1 MDTIFDYIEP
11 FEKFLMILNAHSI
24 ATSDFRYIP
33 MYRQYLVL
41 RYVEKRKYY
50 DCIDT
55 LAAQYGYTSAT
66 VRRKVK
72 KFSQRLKC

>member
-11 FEKFLMILNAHSI
+11 FEKFLMILNSNSI
-24 ATSDFRYIP
+24 ATDDFKYIP

-50 DCIDT
+50 DCIET
-55 LAAQYGYTSAT
+55 LAAQFGYTNAT
-66 VRRKVK
+66 VRRKIK
-72 KFSQRLKC
+72 KFSQRLKS